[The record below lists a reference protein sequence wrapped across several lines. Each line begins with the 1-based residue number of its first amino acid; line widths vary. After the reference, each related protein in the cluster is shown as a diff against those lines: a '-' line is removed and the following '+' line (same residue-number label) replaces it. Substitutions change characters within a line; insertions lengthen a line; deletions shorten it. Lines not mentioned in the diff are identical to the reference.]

1 MFKKITTL
9 FALLISFQFVNAQYA
24 TKPLDLKKL
33 DAYFEKALK
42 DWNVPGM
49 GIAIIE
55 NDSVVFAKGYGV
67 TDVTTSEKVNENS
80 LFCIASNSKAFTA
93 ASIGTLVDKKK
104 LKWDS
109 KVTEFLPWFES
120 YSPYV
125 TEQFTVRDLLC
136 HHSGLETFSGDL
148 IWYAS
153 NYSREDVVKRSKYL
167 KPIYGFRSHFGYS
180 NIHYSAAGL
189 VVEKITGKTW
199 EQYVKENFLLPL
211 GMNRTLTSISQISST
226 TNVAKPHNNV
236 DGKLIKIPFVN
247 WDNIAPAGALISSVS
262 DMSKWLRLQINEGVW
277 NKDTLLSKSVI
288 NEMWSMQT
296 PEGVRTESF
305 KNMQLKHFVGYGLGW
320 GVMDYK
326 GYKVVSH
333 SGGYDGMI
341 SQTAFVPELKYGF
354 VILTNSN
361 NYLPAAL
368 FNQLLDEYIYTEE
381 KDWSAKYLDFVA
393 KRKQIDK
400 ETKTKEEA
408 ARNKNSKPTLALTD
422 YVGTYTGT
430 MYGDAQVYLEN
441 GKLKIKFAPTS
452 LFEGELTQW
461 QYDVF
466 TIKLIKVPSLP
477 EGKVQFLLND
487 KGKVSQM
494 KVDIPNPD
502 FDFTELEF
510 YKK

>member
-1 MFKKITTL
+1 MLKKIITFL
-9 FALLISFQFVNAQYA
+9 FVAVSIQFANAQYA
-24 TKPLDLKKL
+24 TKQLDLKKL
-33 DAYFEKALK
+33 DAYFNKAIK

-49 GIAIIE
+49 GVAIIL
-55 NDSVVFAKGYGV
+55 NDSVIFAKGYGV
-67 TDVTTSEKVNENS
+67 TDVTTGEKANENT
-80 LFCIASNSKAFTA
+80 LFCVASNSKSFTA
-93 ASIGTLVDKKK
+93 ASIGTLVDDKK

-109 KVTEFLPWFES
+109 KVTEFLPWFET

-136 HHSGLETFSGDL
+136 HRSGLETFSGDL

-153 NYSREDVVKRSKYL
+153 NHNREEVVKRSKYL
-167 KPIYGFRSHFGYS
+167 SPVYGFRAHYGYS

-189 VVEKITGKTW
+189 VVQAVTGKTW
-199 EQYVKENFLLPL
+199 EQYVKENFLNPL
-211 GMNRTLTSISQISST
+211 GMNRTLTSVSQINST
-226 TNVAKPHNNV
+226 TNVAQPHNDV
-236 DGKLIKIPFVN
+236 DGKLVKIPFVN

-262 DMSKWLRLQINEGVW
+262 DMSKWLRLQMNQGIWG
-277 NKDTLLSKSVI
+277 KDTLLSKSVI

-296 PEGVRTESF
+296 PEAVRTENY
-305 KNMQLKHFVGYGLGW
+305 KNMQLKHFDGYGLGW

-341 SQTAFVPELKYGF
+341 SQTAFLPELKYGF
-354 VILTNSN
+354 VVLTNSN
-361 NYLPAAL
+361 SYLPAAI

-381 KDWSAKYLDFVA
+381 KDWSAKYLDFFN
-393 KRKQIDK
+393 KRKQADK
-400 ETKTKEEA
+400 DAKAKEESE
-408 ARNKNSKPTLALTD
+408 RNKNTKPTLALQD
-422 YVGTYTGT
+422 YVGTYGGT
-430 MYGDAQVYLEN
+430 MYGDAEVYLDK
-441 GKLKIKFAPTS
+441 GKLKVKFIPTP
-452 LFEGELTQW
+452 LFEGELTHW

-466 TIKLIKVPSLP
+466 SIKLTKVPSLP

-502 FDFTELEF
+502 FDFKELEF